1 MRFAGSN
8 LQGQGVRI
16 AIIDSGIRKG
26 DPRLFGADISGWK
39 IQMSATNHALLS
51 DDFDDLNGHGT
62 ELAVHIHKLAPKA
75 QLIGIRIMDNELKAA
90 ADLLVAGIETAHKI
104 ANADIILISFG
115 TPNMGK
121 AMMLREACAMA
132 NETGAMIVASAHPQ
146 GARSYPADVPEVIGV
161 TSHPD
166 CQSRM
171 YYLDPKIYLRRDWKS
186 LSGKFVASGYFDS
199 VYRGAGHAA
208 AHFAAELACLRSQD
222 KKWDAEQYSIMMQN
236 KAFLAIPELGYS

>member
-26 DPRLFGADISGWK
+26 DPRLFEADISGWK

-62 ELAVHIHKLAPKA
+62 ELAVHIHQLAPQA
-75 QLIGIRIMDNELKAA
+75 QLIGIRIMDNELRAA

-132 NETGAMIVASAHPQ
+132 AESGAMIVASAHPQ
-146 GARSYPADVPEVIGV
+146 GSRSYPADVPEVIGV

-186 LSGKFVASGYFDS
+186 LSGKFVANGYFDTK
-199 VYRGAGHAA
+199 YRGAGHAA
-208 AHFAAELACLRSQD
+208 AHFAAQLACLRSAGLD
-222 KKWDAEQYSIMMQN
+222 CETEEYALMMQHRS
-236 KAFLAIPELGYS
+236 FLAIPELGYS

>member
-1 MRFAGSN
+1 
-8 LQGQGVRI
+8 
-16 AIIDSGIRKG
+16 
-26 DPRLFGADISGWK
+26 
-39 IQMSATNHALLS
+39 
-51 DDFDDLNGHGT
+51 
-62 ELAVHIHKLAPKA
+62 
-75 QLIGIRIMDNELKAA
+75 
-90 ADLLVAGIETAHKI
+90 
-104 ANADIILISFG
+104 
-115 TPNMGK
+115 
-121 AMMLREACAMA
+121 MA

-166 CQSRM
+166 CRSRM

-208 AHFAAELACLRSQD
+208 AHFSAELACLRSQD
-222 KKWDAEQYSIMMQN
+222 KNWDAEQYSKMMQN